1 MQLKIKDVKLWN
13 PQSGGFMR
21 ILFVKQLPVWPLAEH
36 QPESFQKLKYTY
48 ISDFNDRATIDPV
61 REVDN
66 YKV

>member
-1 MQLKIKDVKLWN
+1 
-13 PQSGGFMR
+13 MR